1 MSGSATLSKYEKHE
15 MLQDA
20 KNVRRGKVFMAAR
33 IKSKEG
39 SLDEYINFLSDN
51 MELIEFLPSKRI
63 TYQFKL

>member
-20 KNVRRGKVFMAAR
+20 KNIRRGKVFMAAQ
-33 IKSKEG
+33 IKSQEG

-51 MELIEFLPSKRI
+51 MELIEFSPSKRI

>member
-20 KNVRRGKVFMAAR
+20 KNVRRGKAFMAAR
-33 IKSKEG
+33 IKSQEG

-51 MELIEFLPSKRI
+51 MDLIEFVPSKRI

>member
-33 IKSKEG
+33 IKSQEG
-39 SLDEYINFLSDN
+39 SLDEYIDFLSDN
-51 MELIEFLPSKRI
+51 MDLIEFVPSKRI

>member
-1 MSGSATLSKYEKHE
+1 MSGSAILSKYEKHE

-20 KNVRRGKVFMAAR
+20 KNVQRGKVFMAAR
-33 IKSKEG
+33 IKSQEG
-39 SLDEYINFLSDN
+39 SLDEYINFFSDN